1 MAPST
6 GTASWRS
13 GPVDR
18 NRLAALAA
26 GSVET
31 ILANQAPSGAYP
43 ACPSFS
49 RTDSAGFVTARS
61 SRDAVSRAG
70 EVASAEAFFDWCAR
84 VLRVRRTMVE
94 ELVER
99 RRGGDSVRSSEHPH
113 SRFTLEGDDGR
124 RVVEPSAGRLRFL
137 EEALGEHAGRHG
149 HDVSRLA
156 DAVELSA
163 RYVVAFVDEPC
174 FDWWEERAGRH
185 TVTLAAA
192 AAGLRAAAGID
203 GVAPDVRESSLA
215 GAQSAIVAIRRD
227 GARGGRLNAALGDDR
242 LDASLVA
249 CAVPF
254 EIFAPDDPLVLATV
268 DALEGELAHGGVHRH
283 AEDTYYGGGEWL
295 LLAALLGAW
304 YYAAAGRKEDAWAQ
318 LTWVA
323 DRAEPSGD
331 LPEQTGEHLLAP
343 AVGRMGAPLGARR
356 RRHSC
361 GHTRSTWLWRSGSAC
376 SSRRGGGLT
385 GHCAIV
391 GGGLAGFTAYAT
403 LRQGGLVP
411 DEIAVF
417 GTDLD
422 PAATRAGRAESI
434 RQQRMRSE
442 SEGHCSS
449 FPGLAVREDLPSEAS
464 RPARREGGGVAVPF
478 ALRAHALLAAGL
490 GARRRVAA
498 RSRSVPKTATL
509 LGTRPP
515 CRRVASTR

>member
-1 MAPST
+1 MAP
-6 GTASWRS
+6 
-13 GPVDR
+13 VDQD
-18 NRLAALAA
+18 RLAALAV
-26 GSVET
+26 GSVEA

-43 ACPSFS
+43 ACPSFEPYRFCWLRDGS
-49 RTDSAGFVTARS
+49 FIA
-61 SRDAVSRAG
+61 DAVSRAG
-70 EVASAEAFFDWCAR
+70 EVASAEAFFDWCAG
-84 VLRVRRTMVE
+84 VLRVRRAMVE

-99 RRGGDSVRSSEHPH
+99 RRGGDSVRFSEHPH
-113 SRFTLEGDDGR
+113 SRFTLEGND
-124 RVVEPSAGRLRFL
+124 SAGEWSNHQLDGYGSWMW
-137 EEALGEHAGRHG
+137 ALGEHAGRHG

-163 RYVVAFVDEPC
+163 RYLVAFVDDPC

-254 EIFAPDDPLVLATV
+254 EIFAPDHPLVLATV

-283 AEDTYYGGGEWL
+283 VEDTYYGGGEWL
-295 LLAALLGAW
+295 LLAALLGW

-343 AVGRMGAPLGARR
+343 AVREEWVHRWGPPASPL
-356 RRHSC
+356 
-361 GHTRSTWLWRSGSAC
+361 LWSHAFY
-376 SSRRGGGLT
+376 LAL
-385 GHCAIV
+385 AIRLGV
-391 GGGLAGFTAYAT
+391 
-403 LRQGGLVP
+403 Q
-411 DEIAVF
+411 I
-417 GTDLD
+417 
-422 PAATRAGRAESI
+422 
-434 RQQRMRSE
+434 
-442 SEGHCSS
+442 
-449 FPGLAVREDLPSEAS
+449 
-464 RPARREGGGVAVPF
+464 REGAEV
-478 ALRAHALLAAGL
+478 
-490 GARRRVAA
+490 
-498 RSRSVPKTATL
+498 
-509 LGTRPP
+509 
-515 CRRVASTR
+515 